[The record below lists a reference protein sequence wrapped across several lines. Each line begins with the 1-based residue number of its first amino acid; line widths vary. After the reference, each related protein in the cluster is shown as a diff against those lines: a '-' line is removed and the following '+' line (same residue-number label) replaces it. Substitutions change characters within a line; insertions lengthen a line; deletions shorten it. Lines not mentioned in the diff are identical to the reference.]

1 MDRKGGILVS
11 VYDKVNRKEWTVLIY
26 ADGNNNLQ
34 PYIYNQFQLIKNI
47 NKDNINIIVQIS
59 RKSMDKDVSWS
70 GCRRYLFSENRA
82 ILLKDLGKV
91 KMDESKLLEDFLVE
105 SVMAYPSTNII
116 LVISGHSAGF
126 IGLMY
131 SENDNTFMGING
143 FSKALYLF
151 NRKTRRYID
160 VLIMDTCFM
169 DSIETWY
176 DIIKKSES
184 SIRYAIIPQDN
195 APIEGISYYDMI
207 NSLLMYQN
215 PVINHQYIKEIM
227 SRQML
232 ECSLFCIN
240 LREDIFRKIRKSINE
255 YAQLLL
261 LENKKDRDRI
271 LRQCR
276 MDSMNDFIPLYDFN
290 NIVTYNSDVKEC
302 ISNMMKLLGKIVI
315 FNQYHIGQTN
325 RRGLKIYFPHSY
337 EIYYNF
343 RNIYRRMDFCE
354 NNNWALLIDDKYI

>member
-1 MDRKGGILVS
+1 MS
-11 VYDKVNRKEWTVLIY
+11 VYDEAKFKEWTILIY

-59 RKSMDKDVSWS
+59 RKSIDKDVSWC
-70 GCRRYLFSENRA
+70 GCRRYLFSENKI

-91 KMDESKLLEDFLVE
+91 NMDESKLLEDFLVE
-105 SVMAYPSTNII
+105 SVNTYPSTNVI

-131 SENDNTFMGING
+131 SENDNAFMGIDE
-143 FSKALYLF
+143 FSKALCLF
-151 NRKTRRYID
+151 NNKTNRYID

-176 DIIKKSES
+176 DIIMKSKS
-184 SIRYAIIPQDN
+184 SIRYAIVPQDN

-215 PVINHQYIKEIM
+215 PIINHQYIKEMM
-227 SRQML
+227 SKQLL

-240 LREDIFRKIRKSINE
+240 LREDIFKRIRKSINE

-261 LENKKDRDRI
+261 LENKKSRDRT
-271 LRQCR
+271 LRLCCI
-276 MDSMNDFIPLYDFN
+276 DSVNDFIPLYDFN
-290 NIVTYNSDVKEC
+290 NIDTCNSDVKEC
-302 ISNMMKLLGKIVI
+302 IFDIMKILGEIII
-315 FNQYHIGQTN
+315 FNQYNSGQTN
-325 RRGLKIYFPHSY
+325 RRGLKIYFPHNY
-337 EIYYNF
+337 EIYNNF
-343 RNIYRRMDFCE
+343 RNIYRQMDFCV
-354 NNNWALLIDDKYI
+354 NNNWTLLIDDKYI